1 MIKVMRRRM
10 TSIVKPF
17 AGPAVET
24 TTLMNFGLAVIF
36 ARGGTMGN
44 V

>member
-1 MIKVMRRRM
+1 MIKVMRKKK

-24 TTLMNFGLAVIF
+24 TTLMNFGLAAIF